1 MLRCGSRAQGPSE
14 VDPSP
19 SHGAC
24 NLRVAHSE
32 HEGDVLGDA
41 VAPCP
46 ILDHIGHVVVPMWVV
61 ELEGVPW
68 VVVVDVRG
76 VRGCR
81 GVWEDAPPFFTILA
95 YYLTISIL
103 YVLL

>member
-19 SHGAC
+19 SHGAD
-24 NLRVAHSE
+24 NLWVAHSE
-32 HEGDVLGDA
+32 HEGDVLRDA

-46 ILDHIGHVVVPMWVV
+46 ILDHVGHIVVPTWVV

-68 VVVVDVRG
+68 VVMVDVGG

-81 GVWEDAPPFFTILA
+81 GRSEDAPHFFTILA
-95 YYLTISIL
+95 SYLAISIL

>member
-14 VDPSP
+14 IDPSS
-19 SHGAC
+19 SHGAD
-24 NLRVAHSE
+24 NLWIAHSE

-41 VAPCP
+41 VASRP
-46 ILDHIGHVVVPMWVV
+46 ILDHVGHIVVHMWVV

-81 GVWEDAPPFFTILA
+81 GVREDAPPFFTILA
-95 YYLTISIL
+95 YYLAISIF

>member
-1 MLRCGSRAQGPSE
+1 MLGCGSRTQGPSE

-19 SHGAC
+19 SHGAD

-32 HEGDVLGDA
+32 HEGNVLRDA

-46 ILDHIGHVVVPMWVV
+46 ILDHVGHIVVPMWVV

-68 VVVVDVRG
+68 VVMVDVRG

-81 GVWEDAPPFFTILA
+81 GVREDAPAFLTILA
-95 YYLTISIL
+95 YYLAISIY